1 MTTFSSKIWNK
12 DAVDLKFSK
21 LFCSAANYESIGS
34 AFILLLPLIRSRI
47 WSLQRVVQINTKYMY
62 ESGLRVFT
70 SMWFA
75 LRQIQVSPATKLSKE
90 REEIKNNE
98 KGKYFFFVIR
108 VLLSYCHDNTW
119 QSFAKCGKMKN
130 STWLAYHETEFN
142 YSPFNSF

>member
-1 MTTFSSKIWNK
+1 MTTLSSKIWNK
-12 DAVDLKFSK
+12 DAVNLKFSK

-98 KGKYFFFVIR
+98 KGKYFFCYSSFIVI
-108 VLLSYCHDNTW
+108 LPW
-119 QSFAKCGKMKN
+119 QHLAIFRECGKMQN

>member
-1 MTTFSSKIWNK
+1 MTTLSSKIWNK
-12 DAVDLKFSK
+12 DAVNLKFSK

-34 AFILLLPLIRSRI
+34 AFILLSPLIRSRI

-70 SMWFA
+70 SMSFA

-98 KGKYFFFVIR
+98 KGKYVF
-108 VLLSYCHDNTW
+108 LLFEFYCHIAMTTLGNL
-119 QSFAKCGKMKN
+119 SRNAEKCKIQRD
-130 STWLAYHETEFN
+130 
-142 YSPFNSF
+142 

>member
-1 MTTFSSKIWNK
+1 MTALSSEIWNK

-34 AFILLLPLIRSRI
+34 VFILLLPLIRSRI

-90 REEIKNNE
+90 REEIKNNFC
-98 KGKYFFFVIR
+98 YSSFIVILPWQHLTIFREMRKNAKFNVTSISRDR
-108 VLLSYCHDNTW
+108 V
-119 QSFAKCGKMKN
+119 
-130 STWLAYHETEFN
+130 
-142 YSPFNSF
+142 